1 MTTKTETKMPD
12 QQQLPLTVL
21 ARIRALPGHEQ
32 EVKAA
37 LLALI
42 PPTREES
49 GCLNYD
55 LHQSTDDPA
64 LFVFHENWESRAHLD
79 AHLQQPHLDAF
90 EEQTRGHLAGP
101 VEITFWQRVD

>member
-1 MTTKTETKMPD
+1 MPD
-12 QQQLPLTVL
+12 QPPPLTVL

-42 PPTREES
+42 HPTRQER

-55 LHQSTDDPA
+55 LHQSTTDPA
-64 LFVFHENWESRAHLD
+64 LFVFHENWLSRAHLD
-79 AHLQQPHLDAF
+79 AHLQMPHLDAF
-90 EEQTRGHLAGP
+90 EEQTKGLLAEP
-101 VEITFWQRVD
+101 VEITFWERLGQEG